1 MLTQRHK
8 ILGCLNKVFSISAK
22 NVFKFFI
29 GHFMLFLSFTYQKAM
44 RYVLLEFPAL
54 KLKQDST
61 MMAHEGAMF
70 FLLKDAG

>member
-1 MLTQRHK
+1 
-8 ILGCLNKVFSISAK
+8 
-22 NVFKFFI
+22 
-29 GHFMLFLSFTYQKAM
+29 MLFLSFTYQKAM

-54 KLKQDST
+54 KLKQDAT